1 MVLAQVSS
9 KNRGW
14 VGGLKSMLPSVTLAR
29 LNSSLMHTLDIID
42 NWGID
47 NQTRMIKNIADSDIK
62 NIDII
67 ATQIFLPKALN
78 FEENCRRGRISQTSV
93 PPFCSFSFVFTSN
106 RV

>member
-9 KNRGW
+9 KNSGW

-47 NQTRMIKNIADSDIK
+47 NQTRMIKNIDNDIK

-67 ATQIFLPKALN
+67 ATQIFFPKALGYA
-78 FEENCRRGRISQTSV
+78 ENCRGGRKSQA
-93 PPFCSFSFVFTSN
+93 
-106 RV
+106 